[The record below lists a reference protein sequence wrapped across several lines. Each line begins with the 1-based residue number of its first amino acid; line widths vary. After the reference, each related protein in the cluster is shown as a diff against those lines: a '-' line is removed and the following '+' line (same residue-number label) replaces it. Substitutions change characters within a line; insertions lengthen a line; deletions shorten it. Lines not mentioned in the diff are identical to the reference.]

1 MTALVVLLVMVYV
14 VLGYWFF
21 LKKSPTNNSVSP
33 PSHPVMD
40 ANIMGASLFK
50 LEDSIPGIA
59 VSTALE
65 GHASAVKIE
74 IPHDNNLIANPEDES
89 ERIDKNRGP
98 ESDSNLKELFD
109 LPYSEYDDVADF
121 QDDAKQPVANLITED
136 IAIDKDENGVKISD
150 LIEQHFANLTS
161 PVRAKG
167 IADSEAYQDFD
178 IKTYLPGKIKK

>member
-1 MTALVVLLVMVYV
+1 MTALFVLLLLAYV

-21 LKKSPTNNSVSP
+21 LKKSPTNNSVNP
-33 PSHPVMD
+33 PSHPVME
-40 ANIMGASLFK
+40 ATIMGASLFK

-59 VSTALE
+59 VSTDLE
-65 GHASAVKIE
+65 GNASDIKIE
-74 IPHDNNLIANPEDES
+74 IPYDQKLMVSHEDEL
-89 ERIDKNRGP
+89 ERRDKNSAL

-109 LPYSEYDDVADF
+109 LPYSEYDDIADF
-121 QDDAKQPVANLITED
+121 QDDTKQPVANLITED
-136 IAIDKDENGVKISD
+136 IAIAKDENGVKISD

-167 IADSEAYQDFD
+167 IADLEAYQDFD